1 MKKLST
7 KFILLNIVSTLIYT
21 AVLVVAATFVIATV
35 GQTVFEN
42 LQEILPEDIVNQE
55 ALANFVI
62 TDEMNE
68 QMTGL
73 LQVAID
79 ELIIVIVVMLLVIAA
94 STYFFVKQILK
105 PLKELNTLVSKASQG
120 DLTVEAMPSGKD
132 EIAQLSTGFNAMIE
146 NLSRM
151 TKDVVGLSDK
161 MSHSFV
167 EIENIVQDV
176 AAGSEETANTAVD
189 MAGGVQEQSEATESA
204 NEMISSIVTQLNIMN
219 EGMIE
224 AKAQADASIEAI
236 NHGHELI
243 EVQNDKM
250 MANQDAS
257 QKAGMAIEEMSRVA
271 EEIEQIVD
279 VIEAISNQTNL
290 LALNA
295 NIEAARAGEAGLG
308 FAVVAEEIRKLAE
321 QTIESTHRISDIV
334 TSITSSV
341 GVAVQEIDV
350 AQKSVDAQ
358 AIALKKSVEGFEEIN
373 DAVKVI
379 IDKIDASAENTS
391 QVNSASQVARDE
403 MLQVAKISEATA
415 IKTQA
420 VTATTQEQTSQ
431 INMVNEYILGVS
443 ELVDSLSDS
452 VQQFKV

>member
-7 KFILLNIVSTLIYT
+7 KFILLNILSTLIYT
-21 AVLVVAATFVIATV
+21 SVLVVAATYVIAAL

-42 LQEILPEDIVNQE
+42 LQSLLPENLINQE
-55 ALANFVI
+55 ALAGFVV
-62 TDEMNE
+62 TDEMNA
-68 QMTGL
+68 QMASLIRTSIDQML
-73 LQVAID
+73 L
-79 ELIIVIVVMLLVIAA
+79 VIVVMLLVIGI
-94 STYFFVKQILK
+94 STYFFVKHILK
-105 PLKELNTLVSKASQG
+105 PLKDLNLLVAQASQG
-120 DLTVEAMPSGKD
+120 NLTVEAKSVGKD
-132 EIAQLSTGFNAMIE
+132 EIAQLSGGFNAMID

-151 TKDVVGLSDK
+151 TKDVIGLSDK

-167 EIENIVQDV
+167 EIENIVRDV

-224 AKAQADASIEAI
+224 AKTQADASITAI

-243 EVQNDKM
+243 QVQNEKM
-250 MANQDAS
+250 MANQVAS
-257 QKAGMAIEEMSRVA
+257 QKAGEAIKEMSRVA
-271 EEIEQIVD
+271 QEIEQIVD
-279 VIEAISNQTNL
+279 VIEAISKQTNL

-295 NIEAARAGEAGLG
+295 NIEAARAGDAGLG

-321 QTIESTHRISDIV
+321 QTIVSTQRISDIV
-334 TSITSSV
+334 LSITSSV
-341 GVAVQEIDV
+341 GVAVEEIDV
-350 AQKSVDAQ
+350 AQKSVDDQ
-358 AIALKKSVEGFEEIN
+358 AIALTKSVEGFGEIN
-373 DAVKVI
+373 EAVKVI

-403 MLQVAKISEATA
+403 MIQVAKISEATA